1 MSRAS
6 VVGMLIAA
14 EVLIVGMAVYA
25 VGGGGTTF
33 ASGVHHVDFTPV
45 AQAPVAAGDAPHVVI
60 DDAQSRV
67 GVTISNDGLVHV
79 RDLTEMRGAIFSSG
93 SYPQLRVARTS
104 DGVRIERPG
113 SGHLSID
120 IFGFSNERIE
130 VEVPSGARLEIARC
144 SGADVS
150 GVTGGVNVRSQDG
163 HVTLADLQGSVDAH
177 SSDGYVEATNVRGDR
192 LAMDSDDGHLSL
204 QNVAVGSLA
213 ATTHDGRITAEGL
226 NLVGASPAAT
236 LHTDDGSIRIHLPP
250 TADLSIN
257 ASTGDGSIVVDGVSQ
272 EGNDSAQRTIR
283 LGAGTGKMTVGTS
296 DGSIHIYTNG
306 ASLQ

>member
-6 VVGMLIAA
+6 IVAMLIAA

-33 ASGVHHVDFTPV
+33 SSGMHHVDFTPV
-45 AQAPVAAGDAPHVVI
+45 AQAPVAAGATPHVVI

-79 RDLTEMRGAIFSSG
+79 RDLTELRGAVFSSG
-93 SYPQLRVARTS
+93 SYPQLRVTRTS
-104 DGVRIERPG
+104 DGVHIERP
-113 SGHLSID
+113 STGHVSID
-120 IFGFSNERIE
+120 IFGYSNERIE

-150 GVTGGVNVRSQDG
+150 GVTGGVSVRSQDG

-177 SSDGYVEATNVRGDR
+177 SSDGYVDAANVRGDR

-213 ATTHDGRITAEGL
+213 ATTHDGRITADGL
-226 NLVGASPAAT
+226 NLVGASPSAT
-236 LHTDDGSIRIHLPP
+236 MHTDDGSIRIHLPP
-250 TADLSIN
+250 SADVNID

-283 LGAGTGKMTVGTS
+283 LGAGTAKMTVGTS

-306 ASLQ
+306 ANLQ

>member
-1 MSRAS
+1 VSRAS
-6 VVGMLIAA
+6 VVAMLIAA
-14 EVLIVGMAVYA
+14 EVLIVGMAVYS
-25 VGGGGTTF
+25 VGGGGTRF
-33 ASGVHHVDFTPV
+33 ASGMHHVDFAPV
-45 AQAPVAAGDAPHVVI
+45 AQTPVAAGAAPHVVI
-60 DDAQSRV
+60 DDAKSRV
-67 GVTISNDGLVHV
+67 AVTISNDGLVHV
-79 RDLTEMRGAIFSSG
+79 RDLTELHGAVFSSG
-93 SYPQLRVARTS
+93 SYPQLHVSRTS

-120 IFGFSNERIE
+120 IFGFSNERIA
-130 VEVPSGARLEIARC
+130 VEVPAGARVEIARC

-150 GVTGGVNVRSQDG
+150 GVTGGVSVRSQDG

-226 NLVGASPAAT
+226 NLVGASPSAT
-236 LHTDDGSIRIHLPP
+236 MHTDDGSIRLHLPP
-250 TADLSIN
+250 SADVSID
-257 ASTGDGSIVVDGVSQ
+257 ASTGNGSIVVDGVSQ
-272 EGNDSAQRTIR
+272 AGSDSAQRTIR
-283 LGAGTGKMTVGTS
+283 LGAGTAKMTVGTS

>member
-33 ASGVHHVDFTPV
+33 ASGMHHVDFTPV
-45 AQAPVAAGDAPHVVI
+45 TQAPIAAGDAPHVVI

-79 RDLTEMRGAIFSSG
+79 RDLTEMRGAVFSSAA
-93 SYPQLRVARTS
+93 YPQLHVTRTS

-113 SGHLSID
+113 SGRLSIA
-120 IFGFSNERIE
+120 IFGFSNERIA
-130 VEVPSGARLEIARC
+130 VEVPSGARVEIARC

-150 GVTGGVNVRSQDG
+150 GVTGGVSVRSQDG
-163 HVTLADLQGSVDAH
+163 HVTLADLEGSVDAH

-204 QNVAVGSLA
+204 QSVAVGSLV
-213 ATTHDGRITAEGL
+213 ATTHDGRITADGL
-226 NLVGASPAAT
+226 NLVGPRPDAT

-250 TADLSIN
+250 SADMSIN

-283 LGAGTGKMTVGTS
+283 LGAGTAKMTVGTS

-306 ASLQ
+306 ELQ

>member
-1 MSRAS
+1 VSRAS
-6 VVGMLIAA
+6 IVAMLIAA
-14 EVLIVGMAVYA
+14 EVLIVGVAVYA

-33 ASGVHHVDFTPV
+33 SSGMHHVDFTPV
-45 AQAPVAAGDAPHVVI
+45 AQAPVAAGATPHIVI

-79 RDLTEMRGAIFSSG
+79 RDLTELRGAVFSSG
-93 SYPQLRVARTS
+93 SYPQLRVTRTS
-104 DGVRIERPG
+104 DGVHIERP
-113 SGHLSID
+113 STGHVSID
-120 IFGFSNERIE
+120 IFGYSNERIE

-150 GVTGGVNVRSQDG
+150 GVTGGVSVRSQDG

-177 SSDGYVEATNVRGDR
+177 SSDGYVEAANVRGDR

-226 NLVGASPAAT
+226 NLVGASPSAT
-236 LHTDDGSIRIHLPP
+236 MHTDDGSIRIHLPP
-250 TADLSIN
+250 SADVNID

-283 LGAGTGKMTVGTS
+283 LGAGTAKMTVGTS

-306 ASLQ
+306 ANLQ

>member
-6 VVGMLIAA
+6 VVAMLIAA

-33 ASGVHHVDFTPV
+33 ASGVHHVDFAPV
-45 AQAPVAAGDAPHVVI
+45 AQAPVAAGATPHVVI

-67 GVTISNDGLVHV
+67 GVTASTDGLVHV
-79 RDLTEMRGAIFSSG
+79 RDLTEMRGAVFSGG
-93 SYPQLRVARTS
+93 SYPQLRVSRTS

-120 IFGFSNERIE
+120 IFGFSNERIA
-130 VEVPSGARLEIARC
+130 VEVPAGARVEIARC

-150 GVTGGVNVRSQDG
+150 GVTGGVSVQSQDG
-163 HVTLADLQGSVDAH
+163 HVTLADLEGDVDAH
-177 SSDGYVEATNVRGDR
+177 SSVGYVEATNVRGDR

-213 ATTHDGRITAEGL
+213 ATTHDGRITADGL
-226 NLVGASPAAT
+226 NLVGASPSAT
-236 LHTDDGSIRIHLPP
+236 MHTDDGSVRIHLPP
-250 TADLSIN
+250 SADVSIN
-257 ASTGDGSIVVDGVSQ
+257 ASTGDGSIVVDGVTQ

-283 LGAGTGKMTVGTS
+283 LGAGTAKMTVGTS

-306 ASLQ
+306 AN